1 MALSILPTSINT
13 KCASNLSIDKSGDP
27 MSLFKSIW
35 YFLGKY
41 QTPKVRVLHLLI
53 LVLVLTQIII
63 SNWMVGTKSTT
74 IPSISGEYIFT
85 WMHICIGFSLFFLSF
100 SLICIC
106 LKERGIKHF
115 YPYLW
120 GDIIQIKS
128 DINQLIQLK
137 LPDSAPRGLAATVQG
152 LGLGALSIVI
162 ISGITWFFLWI
173 QGASLAIEARS
184 IHKSL
189 TILIEIYIYGHGGLG
204 IIHFIIWY
212 KKTRK

>member
-1 MALSILPTSINT
+1 
-13 KCASNLSIDKSGDP
+13 

-35 YFLGKY
+35 CFFGKY

-53 LVLVLTQIII
+53 LVLVITQIII

-74 IPSISGEYIFT
+74 IPNLTGEYIFT
-85 WMHICIGFSLFFLSF
+85 WMHIFIGFTLFFLSF
-100 SLICIC
+100 ALIYTC
-106 LKERGIKHF
+106 LTERGIKHF

-120 GDIIQIKS
+120 GDLKQIKS
-128 DINQLIQLK
+128 DINQIIKFK
-137 LPDSAPRGLAATVQG
+137 LPDSTPYGLAATVQG

-162 ISGITWFFLWI
+162 VSGITWFLLWI
-173 QGASLAIEARS
+173 QGASLAYEARS

-204 IIHFIIWY
+204 LIHFVIWY
-212 KKTRK
+212 KKIRK